1 MCIPAQP
8 ERIQQ
13 LARESETT
21 SGHLHFKQKT
31 LLKQAQILMTP
42 PFQTIRQKEG
52 GGSESESD
60 HEQDKPLPADYPRK
74 SISQPAGK
82 SCITFRKSY
91 SDIQPYFLKYIT
103 IRLEGIHFTKRCMKF
118 IQNYK

>member
-42 PFQTIRQKEG
+42 PFQTIRQKAAVLNRNQIMNKTSHYRLTTLENRYHNLL
-52 GGSESESD
+52 ES
-60 HEQDKPLPADYPRK
+60 LV
-74 SISQPAGK
+74 
-82 SCITFRKSY
+82 
-91 SDIQPYFLKYIT
+91 
-103 IRLEGIHFTKRCMKF
+103 
-118 IQNYK
+118 